1 MSAIAFASW
10 FIRNH
15 IDLSSDTI
23 DSILSR
29 LDSSWVDFST
39 SNTAQPVD
47 FITTQNN
54 TPAEPPDYDIL
65 DAFQR
70 ISLED
75 VTVTATVPATAKKTP
90 KPRVKKDKPL
100 AGQFLKRSE
109 TEVTSVGH
117 NEVQG
122 FSAQAVETTKEF
134 RRENELPLDTDI
146 PVPTKKTPKP
156 RVKKDTPVAELTSVT
171 EQPLDTELP
180 LDSDIPVP
188 TKKTPKP
195 RVKKDKPLAE
205 QPLDSELPV
214 PTIPDETVPTK
225 KTPKP
230 RVKKD
235 KPVTEL
241 TSVTELT
248 LDTDIPAPTKKTP
261 KPRVKKDKP
270 LAELTLD
277 TDIPA
282 PTKKT
287 PKPRVNKNKLA
298 EPDNNIIIVSS
309 HHTSSPQQP
318 EPQPQPQ
325 PEEEQEEDDLLTE
338 IFVNDV
344 LFYFHQT
351 HNTWFD
357 STLSPVSDPTL

>member
-1 MSAIAFASW
+1 MSAIDFASW

-29 LDSSWVDFST
+29 LDSSWVDFSNA
-39 SNTAQPVD
+39 NTALE
-47 FITTQNN
+47 FINTSDNDNDNDNN
-54 TPAEPPDYDIL
+54 NDNTDSYLL

-75 VTVTATVPATAKKTP
+75 DNLPSIVPTKITP
-90 KPRVKKDKPL
+90 KPRVKKDKPV
-100 AGQFLKRSE
+100 
-109 TEVTSVGH
+109 TELTSD
-117 NEVQG
+117 
-122 FSAQAVETTKEF
+122 SDA
-134 RRENELPLDTDI
+134 I
-146 PVPTKKTPKP
+146 VPTK
-156 RVKKDTPVAELTSVT
+156 
-171 EQPLDTELP
+171 
-180 LDSDIPVP
+180 I
-188 TKKTPKP
+188 TPKP
-195 RVKKDKPLAE
+195 RVKKDKPVTELPPVTELSQDVE
-205 QPLDSELPV
+205 QPVTELSQDVKQPV
-214 PTIPDETVPTK
+214 VELSQDVEQPVVDAIVPTK

-235 KPVTEL
+235 KPVAEL
-241 TSVTELT
+241 P
-248 LDTDIPAPTKKTP
+248 LDTDIP
-261 KPRVKKDKP
+261 V
-270 LAELTLD
+270 
-277 TDIPA
+277 

-309 HHTSSPQQP
+309 HHTSSPQEP

-325 PEEEQEEDDLLTE
+325 PEEEQQEEEEDDLLTE

>member
-39 SNTAQPVD
+39 TANTAQPVD

-54 TPAEPPDYDIL
+54 TAEPQDYDIL

-75 VTVTATVPATAKKTP
+75 DTVTTTAPTPAKKTP
-90 KPRVKKDKPL
+90 KPRVKKDKPLAELPLDSDIPVPTKKTPKPRVKKDKHLAELTPVTDIPVPTKKTPKPRVKKDKPLAELPLDTELPVPTIPVETVPTKKISKPRVKKDKPL

-109 TEVTSVGH
+109 TEVTSVGI
-117 NEVQG
+117 EG

-134 RRENELPLDTDI
+134 RRENEITSDTELPLDTDI

-156 RVKKDTPVAELTSVT
+156 RVKKDKPVAEITS
-171 EQPLDTELP
+171 
-180 LDSDIPVP
+180 
-188 TKKTPKP
+188 
-195 RVKKDKPLAE
+195 
-205 QPLDSELPV
+205 
-214 PTIPDETVPTK
+214 
-225 KTPKP
+225 
-230 RVKKD
+230 
-235 KPVTEL
+235 
-241 TSVTELT
+241 
-248 LDTDIPAPTKKTP
+248 
-261 KPRVKKDKP
+261 
-270 LAELTLD
+270 D

-318 EPQPQPQ
+318 EPQPQP
-325 PEEEQEEDDLLTE
+325 EEQEQTEEDILTE

-344 LFYFHQT
+344 LFYFNQT